1 MAEMHR
7 GRPLLLRAALLAL
20 GAGLTAGTVSSS
32 SGLARDAVPTFSA
45 DVAPLVYRKC
55 GPCHHPG
62 GAGPFSLLDY
72 DDVFEHARDIRKLTG
87 NRFMP
92 PWRPAPGVAYYLN
105 DRSLTPA
112 QIDLLARWVDAGA
125 PLGDARA
132 VPPAPS
138 WPGGWQLGQP
148 DLVVQMPQAFELPAD
163 GPDVYRNF
171 VIPTPV
177 DRARFVD
184 GWELRTGTRAIHH
197 AILNIDRM
205 GLARARD
212 ARDPELGFPGL
223 DPGDVQSPGFFLV
236 WTPGKV
242 PAPRSAETSWRI
254 DEHTDLVLQLHMQ
267 PTGKPE
273 HVRPSVALYFSD
285 RPPVRPQFVLRIGDP
300 WIDIAPGDPH
310 YVIRSTY
317 VLPTDVEIKSVFPH
331 AHYLARQVRVW
342 VTLPD
347 GRSAD
352 LLRIDNW
359 DFAWQDQYV
368 FAEPVQLPKGSTLG
382 MEFVDDNSPANP
394 RNPSQP
400 PKRVTTGEQSTDEMA
415 NVTFEVFPFT
425 PDGMALLRESRYREL
440 LGRMESPRG
449 HYNLANALADLRRTD
464 EAIAEYRRAIELDPG
479 FAMARF
485 NLSTLL
491 SARGQDDAAI
501 EQLRRAL
508 AAKPDYLDAHVNLGV
523 ALQKKGKLDESIA
536 QLRAAVACDARSAV
550 AHDALGLALEQKR
563 DLAGAAEQLEA
574 GLAIEQD
581 SWLAHYHLGNVLRD
595 EGQSGEAITHYE
607 RALEL
612 KPDAQGAREALGAL
626 VPRH

>member
-1 MAEMHR
+1 MAAMHG
-7 GRPLLLRAALLAL
+7 GRPWLLRASLLAL
-20 GAGLTAGTVSSS
+20 GAGLLTETVTGPGVLAG
-32 SGLARDAVPTFSA
+32 DAVPTFSA
-45 DVAPLVYRKC
+45 DIAPLVYAKC

-62 GAGPFSLLDY
+62 GAGPFSLLEY
-72 DDVFEHARDIRKLTG
+72 DDVVEHARDIRKLTG
-87 NRFMP
+87 NRYMP
-92 PWRPAPGVAYYLN
+92 PWRPAPGVAAYRN
-105 DRSLTPA
+105 DRSLTQA
-112 QIDLLARWVDAGA
+112 QIDLLARWVDAGT
-125 PLGDARA
+125 PVGDAHSI
-132 VPPAPS
+132 PAPPT
-138 WPGGWQLGQP
+138 WPGGWQLGEP
-148 DLVVQMPQAFELPAD
+148 DLVVQMPEAYELPAD

-177 DRARFVD
+177 DRARYVN

-212 ARDPELGFPGL
+212 ARDPGLGFGGL

-242 PAPRSAETSWRI
+242 PAPRSPDFSWRI

-267 PTGKPE
+267 PTGRPE
-273 HVRPSVALYFSD
+273 HVRPSIGLYFTD
-285 RPPVRPQFVLRIGDP
+285 RPPDRAQFVLRIGDP

-331 AHYLARQVRVW
+331 AHYLARKVRVW

-352 LLRIDNW
+352 LLRIDDW

-382 MEFVDDNSPANP
+382 MEFVDDNSSANP

-400 PKRVTTGEQSTDEMA
+400 PRRVTTGEQSTDEMA
-415 NVTFEVFPFT
+415 NVTFEVFPLA
-425 PDGMALLRESRYREL
+425 PDGLALLRESRYREL

-485 NLSTLL
+485 NLSNLL
-491 SARGQDDAAI
+491 AAHGQDDEAI
-501 EQLRRAL
+501 DQLRRAL

-523 ALQKKGKLDESIA
+523 ELQKKGRLDAGIA
-536 QLRAAVACDARSAV
+536 QLRAAVACDAHSPV
-550 AHDALGLALEQKR
+550 AHDALGLALEKKR
-563 DLAGAAEQLEA
+563 DLAGAAEQFEA
-574 GLAIEQD
+574 GLALEPGN
-581 SWLAHYHLGNVLRD
+581 WLAHYHLGNVLRD
-595 EGQSGEAITHYE
+595 RGETGGAAEHYR

-612 KPDAQGAREALGAL
+612 KPDAQGPRDALEALA
-626 VPRH
+626 PR